1 MNLCSPRPSGLQAS
15 KSRIINLILL
25 DPFINAQFCGLQSQ
39 SHVDGTRPMF
49 LACLIYPPAKH
60 IFLTSHQLMWV
71 FNGIIV

>member
-15 KSRIINLILL
+15 KSRIINIILL

-49 LACLIYPPAKH
+49 LAYLIYPPAKH
-60 IFLTSHQLMWV
+60 FFDISSIDVGF
-71 FNGIIV
+71 